1 VSHSP
6 PDGNA
11 EEIVTRQ
18 PGASPYPSHDATT
31 QAGRESELGAWVA
44 ALHEAESEAE
54 VLRLALAAAA
64 TSPAVGADRAFLL
77 RVRRSAKRKRELSG
91 DLALG
96 SRHPEEAAP
105 LSGDAGAWAEL
116 ASGDDFEALA
126 PELTGLVRTLHLP
139 IAEGGD
145 PAAASC
151 IDGRPRRATSRD
163 GEMSPLWCERLGVR
177 AYVAAPVAMAG
188 RAEAV
193 LVATR
198 AGGDGLP
205 AGGAE
210 AMLAF
215 LAAQAG
221 LAVAGLRAVERGRLR
236 RAQLDTVR
244 EVVRGLCEPQ
254 GLGAAL
260 ARLTR
265 VTAQASG
272 AQGAS
277 LWLTDATGRGV
288 RLERAVG
295 PHDSDENAARA
306 GELRPLAEACVF
318 QRESPL
324 LEDAALD
331 SRLGP
336 AARGLGSVTGAPLV
350 ALGRTRGA
358 LLIHGGAGDDTGE
371 PAAFTRE
378 DQDLV
383 ALFAALGALLVE
395 QAGLSARVGA
405 AERRYEEAERLAVR
419 AQSLAQLGEMSVRM
433 AREMTSPLASI
444 AGFAR
449 RVHGALAEGDP
460 NREYLEIVVREG
472 ERLERLAAEH
482 LQYAALQ
489 RFHLGLVSLNH
500 IVQERLEQIGPELAR
515 KRVRLVK
522 RLSPDLPTLL
532 LDGDKISQAIHN
544 VLQSALEGVAAG
556 GCVKVETRLEG
567 GVAVVETAHDG
578 PPLGG
583 DLLENLFVPFAT
595 GGRHGPGLGLALAQ
609 RIVRD
614 HGGEIGVRREG
625 DWGQILGLQLPIIG
639 NEDRRAGRDRRRWG
653 GERRNRVAQA

>member
-1 VSHSP
+1 VSHPP

-11 EEIVTRQ
+11 EENVTRH
-18 PGASPYPSHDATT
+18 PGARSCPSPSDTPRVGRVSDA
-31 QAGRESELGAWVA
+31 AGWVA
-44 ALHEAESEAE
+44 AFHDAESEGQ

-64 TSPAVGADRAFLL
+64 TSPEVGAERAFLL
-77 RVRRSAKRKRELSG
+77 RARRAAKRQRELSG
-91 DLALG
+91 ELALG
-96 SRHPEEAAP
+96 AGRGEAAAA
-105 LSGDAGAWAEL
+105 LSADVGVWAEL
-116 ASGDDFEALA
+116 AASDEFEVLA

-145 PAAASC
+145 PAAAC
-151 IDGRPRRATSRD
+151 CVDGQARRAAAGDREVS
-163 GEMSPLWCERLGVR
+163 SVWCERLGVR
-177 AYVAAPVAMAG
+177 AYVAAAVTVVG
-188 RAEAV
+188 RTEAV
-193 LVATR
+193 LVASR
-198 AGGDGLP
+198 
-205 AGGAE
+205 GGAE
-210 AMLAF
+210 ALPAGAEEALAF
-215 LAAQAG
+215 LGAQAG
-221 LAVAGLRAVERGRLR
+221 LAIAGLRAVEKGRLR

-254 GLGAAL
+254 GLAGAL

-265 VTAQASG
+265 VAAQASG
-272 AQGAS
+272 ARGAA
-277 LWLTDATGRGV
+277 LWLTDASGRGV

-295 PHDSDENAARA
+295 PYDSDENAARA
-306 GELRPLAEACVF
+306 EQLRPLAEACVF

-324 LEDAALD
+324 LEDAVQD
-331 SRLGP
+331 PRLG
-336 AARGLGSVTGAPLV
+336 AGARGLGSVAGAPLL

-358 LLIHGGAGDDTGE
+358 LFIHGGGE
-371 PAAFTRE
+371 DGPDGAAAFTRE

-383 ALFAALGALLVE
+383 ALFAALGALAVE
-395 QAGLSARVGA
+395 QAALAARVGA

-444 AGFAR
+444 GGFAR
-449 RVHGALAEGDP
+449 RVHAALPAGDP

-482 LQYAALQ
+482 LQYASLQ
-489 RFHLGLVSLNH
+489 RFHVGLVSLNH
-500 IVQERLEQIGPELAR
+500 IVQERLEQLGPDFAR
-515 KRVRLVK
+515 KRVRVVK
-522 RLSPDLPTLL
+522 RLSPELPTLL
-532 LDGDKISQAIHN
+532 LDGDKIAQALQN

-567 GVAVVETAHDG
+567 DMAVVETAHDG
-578 PPLGG
+578 PPLAG

-625 DWGQILGLQLPIIG
+625 DWGQILGLQLPVIG
-639 NEDRRAGRDRRRWG
+639 NEDRRAGRDRRRWAG
-653 GERRNRVAQA
+653 DRRNRMAQA